1 MDVPFAIGEK
11 RLLVGQQSGNRLI
24 GGVIRFGEIGDTFK
38 GKKVGRC
45 RLAPGPL
52 PHTVTPMGEQKMAMK
67 VMGSLRSGIRFL
79 GRHKLI
85 VIIAILMV
93 LPVTYG
99 IGCAMVAMDRS
110 PARDYVELDADRMM
124 AYMVIRSPSDDNA
137 VDYLLIHGT
146 PAHAGCWR
154 RVAAAIPDSN
164 IGKWIAIDRLGFGNS
179 TNVMV
184 TSLEE
189 HGQSIADFIDKAN
202 LKRPIL
208 IGHSYGGPVALAV
221 AAYHPELIGGVVLVA
236 GACDPYMKDSVGFRK
251 WVHSLG
257 ILVPRPWRY
266 ANKELLD
273 LTGENRK
280 MEGQLSRVV
289 CPVVAIHG
297 TWDPVCPYNGTMQYL
312 RGALSSAESF
322 KVVALPRV
330 GHNIHLTHP
339 EIIIRE
345 AEQLAGDG
353 AEGDFPKPVR
363 LPE

>member
-1 MDVPFAIGEK
+1 MASQ
-11 RLLVGQQSGNRLI
+11 LL
-24 GGVIRFGEIGDTFK
+24 K
-38 GKKVGRC
+38 
-45 RLAPGPL
+45 
-52 PHTVTPMGEQKMAMK
+52 TP
-67 VMGSLRSGIRFL
+67 RSGIRLL
-79 GRHKLI
+79 GRHKLR
-85 VIIAILMV
+85 VIIAVLTV
-93 LPVTYG
+93 LPVAYG
-99 IGCAMVAMDRS
+99 IGCAVIGMDRS
-110 PARDYVELDADRMM
+110 PARDYVELDFNRRM
-124 AYMVIRSPSDDNA
+124 AYLVIRSPLDGNA

-146 PAHAGCWR
+146 PAHAGSWR
-154 RVAAAIPDSN
+154 RVAAGIPDSN
-164 IGKWIAIDRLGFGNS
+164 MGQWIAIDRLGFGNS

-189 HGQSIADFIDKAN
+189 HGQSIADFIDIAN

-221 AAYHPELIGGVVLVA
+221 AAYHPEKIGGVVLVA

-280 MEGQLSRVV
+280 MEERLSRVV
-289 CPVVAIHG
+289 CHVVAIHG
-297 TWDPVCPYNGTMQYL
+297 TWDPVCPYKGTMQYL

-322 KVVALPRV
+322 NVVELPRV

-339 EIIIRE
+339 DIVIRE
-345 AEQLAGDG
+345 AERLAGAG
-353 AEGDFPKPVR
+353 AEGNFPKPAH